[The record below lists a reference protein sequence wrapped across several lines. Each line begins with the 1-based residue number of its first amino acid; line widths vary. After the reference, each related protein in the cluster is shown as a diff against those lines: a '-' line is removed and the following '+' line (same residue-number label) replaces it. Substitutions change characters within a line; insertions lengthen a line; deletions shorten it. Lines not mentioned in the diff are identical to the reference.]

1 MGFILEKIEEAIK
14 ELLIG
19 WIESNMTNMFT
30 DVNDKVGTIAAE
42 VGKTPSSWDSSIYQ
56 MIRGLSE
63 NVIVPIAGIIITFV
77 LCYELIS
84 MITEKNNLHDM
95 DTWMFFKW
103 FFKAAVA
110 IYLVTNTFD
119 IVMAVFDIGQ
129 NVVTGAAGVISG
141 DTNIDIESTLEQMR
155 ASMETMGIGE
165 LLGLSIETLLISL
178 CLKIMSILITVILY
192 GRMIEIYCTVSIAP
206 IPIATMSNR
215 EWGSIGTNY
224 LKGLFALA
232 FQGFLIMVCVAIYA
246 VLINN
251 MIIAANIHSALF
263 SVAAYTVILCF
274 SLFKT
279 GSLAKSLFNALCD
292 SRVRLKIYSVIYAVP
307 PWLYKV
313 YSKKGLGRSAESHYP
328 TMCLED
334 IKALPIG
341 ELAAKD
347 CALFMWITFPCM
359 QEALQVLEAWGFE
372 YKTTAIVWIKQNR
385 ESDSLI

>member
-1 MGFILEKIEEAIK
+1 MGSILEKIEQAIK
-14 ELLIG
+14 DLLIG
-19 WIESNMTNMFT
+19 WIESNLTNMFI
-30 DVNDKVGTIAAE
+30 DVNEKVGTIATE
-42 VGKTPSSWDSSIYQ
+42 VGKTPSTWNSSIYS
-56 MIRGLSE
+56 MIKGLSE
-63 NVIVPIAGIIITFV
+63 SVIVPIAGIIITFV

-84 MITEKNNLHDM
+84 MITEKNNMHDM

-103 FFKAAVA
+103 FFKAAIA

-129 NVVTGAAGVISG
+129 NVVAGAGGYISG
-141 DTNIDIESTLEQMR
+141 STSINIESTLASMR
-155 ASMETMGIGE
+155 TSMETMGIGE

-192 GRMIEIYCTVSIAP
+192 GRMIEIYCTVSVAP

-232 FQGFLIMVCVAIYA
+232 FQGFLIMICVGIYA

-251 MIIAANIHSALF
+251 MIIATSIHSALF

-279 GSLAKSLFNALCD
+279 GSLAKSIFNA
-292 SRVRLKIYSVIYAVP
+292 
-307 PWLYKV
+307 
-313 YSKKGLGRSAESHYP
+313 H
-328 TMCLED
+328 
-334 IKALPIG
+334 
-341 ELAAKD
+341 
-347 CALFMWITFPCM
+347 
-359 QEALQVLEAWGFE
+359 
-372 YKTTAIVWIKQNR
+372 
-385 ESDSLI
+385 

>member
-14 ELLIG
+14 DLLMG
-19 WIESNMTNMFT
+19 WIGSNLTNMFT
-30 DVNDKVGTIAAE
+30 DVNDKVGTIATE
-42 VGKTPSSWDSSIYQ
+42 VGKTPASWDANIYQ

-84 MITEKNNLHDM
+84 MITEKNNLHDT

-129 NVVTGAAGVISG
+129 NVVAGAAGVINGS
-141 DTNIDIESTLEQMR
+141 TSIDIDATLAEMR
-155 ASMETMGIGE
+155 TSMEAMGIGE
-165 LLGLSIETLLISL
+165 LLALSIETLLISL

-206 IPIATMSNR
+206 IPVATMSNR
-215 EWGSIGTNY
+215 EWGSIGNNY
-224 LKGLFALA
+224 LKALFALA
-232 FQGFLIMVCVAIYA
+232 FQGFLIMICVGIYA

-279 GSLAKSLFNALCD
+279 GSLAKSLFNA
-292 SRVRLKIYSVIYAVP
+292 
-307 PWLYKV
+307 
-313 YSKKGLGRSAESHYP
+313 H
-328 TMCLED
+328 
-334 IKALPIG
+334 
-341 ELAAKD
+341 
-347 CALFMWITFPCM
+347 
-359 QEALQVLEAWGFE
+359 
-372 YKTTAIVWIKQNR
+372 
-385 ESDSLI
+385 